1 MSEGA
6 PPNLHRMSEIGLIL
20 ALGCAALSGVGL
32 LCKHRGACDAPAVEM
47 RSPLRSAG
55 ALFRSRWWAVG
66 FLLATVGWGLHV
78 AALSMAPL
86 SLVQAVI
93 AGGLALLAIP
103 ARRWFGISIGARDL
117 IGLGL
122 CAAGLSFLA
131 LTAGHGNEHGSFT
144 SETMLAFEGGTLAL
158 VGLLMVASAHR
169 RLVSSGWIL
178 LAVAAG
184 ASIGVSDVALKA
196 LAETVPGSPLSVLSP
211 WTAMAIVG
219 GIGGFL
225 ALARGL
231 QLGEPVAVIVAFSAS
246 ATLAAIT
253 GGIIVFGDPLGSDA
267 LEVIARSSAFVAVIV
282 AAALLPMVPERARE
296 RRAAPQPAG

>member
-1 MSEGA
+1 
-6 PPNLHRMSEIGLIL
+6 MSEIGLIL
-20 ALGCAALSGVGL
+20 ALGCALISGVAL
-32 LCKHRGACDAPAVEM
+32 LCKHRGANDAPAVAL

-66 FLLATVGWGLHV
+66 FMLATVGWGLHV

-86 SLVQAVI
+86 SLVQTVI

-103 ARRWFGISIGARDL
+103 ARRWFGIAVGARDL
-117 IGLGL
+117 VGLGL

-131 LTAGHGNEHGSFT
+131 LTAGHGQDSHSFA
-144 SETMLAFEGGTLAL
+144 SSTMLAFEGGTLAL
-158 VGLLMVASAHR
+158 AGVLLVASAHR
-169 RLVSSGWIL
+169 RLISRGWIL

-184 ASIGVSDVALKA
+184 TSIGVSDVALKA
-196 LAETVPGSPLSVLSP
+196 LAETVPASPLNVVSP
-211 WTAMAIVG
+211 WTVLAIVG

-231 QLGEPVAVIVAFSAS
+231 QLGEPVAVIVGFSAS

-253 GGIIVFGDPLGSDA
+253 GGVVVFGDPLGSDA
-267 LEVIARSSAFVAVIV
+267 IDVVARCLAFVAVIA
-282 AAALLPMVPERARE
+282 AAALLPLVPERAGEPRTT
-296 RRAAPQPAG
+296 PQPAA

>member
-1 MSEGA
+1 
-6 PPNLHRMSEIGLIL
+6 MSEIGLIL
-20 ALGCAALSGVGL
+20 ALGCAVLSGVAL
-32 LCKHRGACDAPAVEM
+32 LCKHRGACDAPDVAM
-47 RSPLRSAG
+47 RSPLRSAV
-55 ALFRSRWWAVG
+55 ALFRSRWWTIG
-66 FLLATVGWGLHV
+66 FALATLGWLLHV
-78 AALSMAPL
+78 AALSVAPL

-93 AGGLALLAIP
+93 AGGLALLAVP
-103 ARRWFGISIGARDL
+103 ARRWFGISVGTRDL

-131 LTAGHGNEHGSFT
+131 LTAGHGNDHGAFT
-144 SETMLAFEGGTLAL
+144 NSTMLAFEGGTLAL
-158 VGLLMVASAHR
+158 VGVLMVASAHR
-169 RLVSSGWIL
+169 RLVSRGWVL

-196 LAETVPGSPLSVLSP
+196 LAETVPGSPLSLISP
-211 WTAMAIVG
+211 WTAMAIIG

-225 ALARGL
+225 ALARGM

-253 GGIIVFGDPLGSDA
+253 GGVVVFGDPLGSDA

-282 AAALLPMVPERARE
+282 AAALLPLVPERAGTRP
-296 RRAAPQPAG
+296 APQPA

>member
-1 MSEGA
+1 
-6 PPNLHRMSEIGLIL
+6 MSEIGLIL
-20 ALGCAALSGVGL
+20 ALGCALISGVAL
-32 LCKHRGACDAPAVEM
+32 LCKHRGAVDAPDVAM
-47 RSPLRSAG
+47 RNPLRSAG

-103 ARRWFGISIGARDL
+103 ARRWFGISVGTRDL
-117 IGLGL
+117 LGLGL
-122 CAAGLSFLA
+122 CAFGLSFLA
-131 LTAGHGNEHGSFT
+131 LTAGPARPDGTFT
-144 SETMLAFEGGTLAL
+144 DSTMLAFEGGTLAL
-158 VGLLMVASAHR
+158 VGALMLASSHA
-169 RLVSSGWIL
+169 RLVGRGWIL

-184 ASIGVSDVALKA
+184 TSIGVSDVALKA
-196 LAETVPGSPLSVLSP
+196 LTETVPGSPLNVLSP

-253 GGIIVFGDPLGSDA
+253 GGVVVFGDPLGSDA
-267 LEVIARSSAFVAVIV
+267 LDVIARTSAFVAVIG
-282 AAALLPMVPERARE
+282 AAALLPLVPERGRD
-296 RRAAPQPAG
+296 RVAPQPAA